1 MNEKL
6 KKYLGECSPA
16 TVDQSTL
23 DDLRSAM
30 EQAVPEIAENIRER
44 EELAAE
50 LRNAAS
56 WPSQSR
62 WQDQD

>member
-6 KKYLGECSPA
+6 KNYLSKRSPA

-30 EQAVPEIAENIRER
+30 EQAVPEIAESIRQR
-44 EELAAE
+44 EELAAQ
-50 LRNAAS
+50 LRVAAS
-56 WPSQSR
+56 TPSQSNTDK
-62 WQDQD
+62 QD

>member
-6 KKYLGECSPA
+6 KNYLEKCSPA

-30 EQAVPEIAENIRER
+30 EQAVPEIAESIRQR
-44 EELAAE
+44 EELAAQ
-50 LRNAAS
+50 LRIAAS
-56 WPSQSR
+56 TPSQSNTDK
-62 WQDQD
+62 QD